1 MAMNSYHF
9 KALVYS
15 LVGVAAF
22 IIGAAVASLCSEV
35 LLYSLFFGAFSAGF
49 AMVSARVVLHVLQKD
64 YSPEMWQIS
73 IYLYAACFGWLGAVL
88 ASSWWLVS
96 FCMAIFVAGVV
107 MAVGYRFLKE
117 QGFLSATA
125 TEEPIPVENE
135 PAGLTELKASV
146 RFKYLDD
153 DPSKGEDKSRP
164 LCSING
170 VACTVDEAY
179 SRGWGAVA
187 ADGIEYLKE
196 SIKKRD
202 AAVDAAKEE

>member
-1 MAMNSYHF
+1 MAMSTFNI

-22 IIGAAVASLCSEV
+22 IIGAAVASLCREV
-35 LLYSLFFGAFSAGF
+35 LLYSLFFGAFAAGF
-49 AMVSARVVLHVLQKD
+49 AMVTARVVLHVLQKD

-88 ASSWWLVS
+88 ALSWWLVS
-96 FCMAIFVAGVV
+96 LCMAICVAGVV
-107 MAVGYRFLKE
+107 MAVGYRFLKV
-117 QGFLSATA
+117 QGLLAATA
-125 TEEPIPVENE
+125 AEESIPVDNE
-135 PAGLTELKASV
+135 PAGLAELKAAA
-146 RFKYLDD
+146 RYKYMND
-153 DPSKGEDKSRP
+153 DPSLGEDKSRP
-164 LCSING
+164 LCAING

-202 AAVDAAKEE
+202 AAVTAAEEE